1 MKKILLTLCVVT
13 LSLSANT
20 KNDNTVL
27 LKSLMKEVKTLK
39 QEVVSLKKSKTQYN
53 QSIDDIYENIDR
65 VEAEGFQNKI
75 NFGLGFKTNLDNF
88 TKTYADG
95 HKVFNNNIWSNKL
108 MLNMKAN
115 ITDNMNFYGRL
126 SMYKYW
132 GSSYIHPYTYY
143 DNMQGRVPSD
153 SSLYVERAYINWFLF
168 KDSLLPIAFTIG
180 RQPSSDGPSN
190 QFKDNTKRKG
200 TYSALLYDGAADGI
214 VFTANISKLIKL
226 PKSYLRFGYAK
237 GFGYS
242 QTIPNV
248 SNAFIGASNNDIK
261 DTNIAG
267 FFLDT
272 TVPNVQNSFIQVSYS
287 KMLDIV
293 ANPLDKNSS
302 QNKNIGDVDLYG
314 AMVQFTN
321 INNTHLDLFAQY
333 GYSHAKPNKNSYIDN
348 GVNYGGLLGDT
359 SDTTTK
365 DGHSFW
371 LGSRYGFGKKQK
383 YKFGLEYNQG
393 SKNWI
398 NLTQGSFD
406 IYNKLAT
413 RGNAIETYMMYV
425 INRYA
430 NLRIGYVNIDYKY
443 TRSGW
448 FVGKSRKISN
458 SMDNV
463 QNIVDNLKSVYL
475 KMSVHF

>member
-1 MKKILLTLCVVT
+1 MNKQLLTFFAVT
-13 LSLSANT
+13 LSLSANN
-20 KNDNTVL
+20 NDNTL
-27 LKSLMKEVKTLK
+27 LLQSLTQEVKSLK
-39 QEVVSLKKSKTQYN
+39 QEVTTLKQSQIQNST
-53 QSIDDIYENIDR
+53 SIDNIYENIDS
-65 VEAEGFQNKI
+65 VEAEKLQDKI

-88 TKTYADG
+88 TKTYADT
-95 HKVFNNNIWSNKL
+95 HKVSNNNIWSNKL
-108 MLNMKAN
+108 MLQIKAN

-153 SSLYVERAYINWFLF
+153 STLYVERAYLNWFLF
-168 KDSLLPIAFTIG
+168 KDTLLPIAFTIG

-200 TYSALLYDGAADGI
+200 TYSALLYDGAADGA
-214 VFTANISKLIKL
+214 VLTANISKLIKL

-242 QTIPNV
+242 ETSQNV
-248 SNAFIGASNNDIK
+248 GNAFIGASNNDIK
-261 DTNIAG
+261 DTNVAG

-272 TVPNVQNSFIQVSYS
+272 TVPHMQNSLIQISYS
-287 KMLDIV
+287 KMMNIV
-293 ANPLDKNSS
+293 ANPLEKNSS
-302 QNKNIGDVDLYG
+302 TNKNIGDVDLYG
-314 AMVQFTN
+314 IMIELSN

-333 GYSHAKPNKNSYIDN
+333 GYSHAIPNNNSYL
-348 GVNYGGLLGDT
+348 NYGGLLGD
-359 SDTTTK
+359 SGDTKTK
-365 DGHSFW
+365 DGDSFW
-371 LGSRYGFGKKQK
+371 IGSRYGFGQKQR
-383 YKFGLEYNQG
+383 YKLGLEYNQG

-413 RGNAIETYMMYV
+413 RGSAFEAYIMYV

-430 NLRIGYVNIDYKY
+430 NLRVGYVNIDYKY

-448 FVGKSRKISN
+448 FVGKSEKINTSLKN
-458 SMDNV
+458 AENH
-463 QNIVDNLKSVYL
+463 VDKLESIYL
-475 KMSVHF
+475 KMSIHF

>member
-1 MKKILLTLCVVT
+1 MT

-20 KNDNTVL
+20 KNDNTAL

-39 QEVVSLKKSKTQYN
+39 QEVLVLKKSKVQYTK
-53 QSIDDIYENIDR
+53 SIDDIYDNIDR
-65 VEAEGFQNKI
+65 VEAEGLQNKI
-75 NFGLGFKTNLDNF
+75 NFGLDFKTNLDNF

-153 SSLYVERAYINWFLF
+153 SSLYVERAYINWFFF
-168 KDSLLPIAFTIG
+168 KDSLLPMALTIG
-180 RQPSSDGPSN
+180 RQPSSDGPST

-242 QTIPNV
+242 ETTPNV
-248 SNAFIGASNNDIK
+248 TNAFIGASNNNIK

-267 FFLDT
+267 LFFDT
-272 TVPNVQNSFIQVSYS
+272 SLPNIQNSLIQISYS
-287 KMLDIV
+287 KMMDIV

-302 QNKNIGDVDLYG
+302 QNKNIGNVDLYG
-314 AMVQFTN
+314 AMLELSN
-321 INNTHLDLFAQY
+321 INNTHLDLFAHY
-333 GYSHAKPNKNSYIDN
+333 GHSHTTPNSNSYL
-348 GVNYGGLLGDT
+348 NYGGLLTHAGNT
-359 SDTTTK
+359 KSK
-365 DGHSFW
+365 DGDSFW
-371 LGSRYGFGKKQK
+371 IGSRYGFGERQK
-383 YKFGLEYNQG
+383 YKIGLEYNKG

-406 IYNKLAT
+406 TYNKLAT
-413 RGNAIETYMMYV
+413 RGDAYEAYLMYV
-425 INRYA
+425 INRYS
-430 NLRIGYVNIDYKY
+430 NIRLGYVNIDYRY

-448 FVGKSRKISN
+448 FVGESKKINN
-458 SMDNV
+458 SLTNAQNV
-463 QNIVDNLKSVYL
+463 VKRVNSIYL